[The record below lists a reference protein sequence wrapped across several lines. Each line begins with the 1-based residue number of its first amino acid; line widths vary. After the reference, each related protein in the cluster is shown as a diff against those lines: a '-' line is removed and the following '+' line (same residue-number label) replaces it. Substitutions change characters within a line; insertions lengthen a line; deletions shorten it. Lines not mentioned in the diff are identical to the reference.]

1 MKRIYFDNNATT
13 PASPEAI
20 DIMTKVAREA
30 YGNPSSVHSAGQD
43 AKAILEESREKIA
56 RVLGASKSQEIIFTS
71 SGTESDNTAIK
82 GVAFADRAR
91 GNHIVTSMVEHHAVL
106 NTCEYLSK
114 YHGIEVTYLP
124 VDSYGVVSPSDV
136 EKSLRDTTIMV
147 SIMHANNEIGTIE
160 PVAEIGRIIRDANA
174 RRSQANRSRVY
185 YHVDAVQTAGK
196 LPLNAIKIGADFISI
211 SAHKFY
217 GPKGVGCLYAASGAE
232 FHPLLHG
239 GHHEGNRRA
248 STENAPGA
256 AAMAFA
262 LESAAASMEEDEKE
276 ILALRAKLERGIFS
290 SISDVRLNGHPSERL
305 AGTLN
310 VAFDYLE
317 GESLV
322 VALDMA
328 GVCVA
333 TGSACASGSTE
344 PSHVV
349 TAVGCP
355 KDLARGSVRFS
366 PGKYNTEAEV
376 DHVLKILPAIVEKL
390 RKISPLYKSK

>member
-1 MKRIYFDNNATT
+1 ATT

-20 DIMTKVAREA
+20 DIMARVAREA

-56 RVLGASKSQEIIFTS
+56 RILGAAKPSEIIFTS

-82 GVAFADRAR
+82 GAAFADRAR
-91 GNHIVTSMVEHHAVL
+91 GNHIITSMVEHHAVL
-106 NTCEYLSK
+106 NVCEYLSK
-114 YHGIEVTYLP
+114 YHGFEITYLP
-124 VDSYGVVSPSDV
+124 VDSYGSVDPSDI

-160 PVAEIGRIIRDANA
+160 PVVEIGRIIHNANA
-174 RRSQANRSRVY
+174 RRARANRSRVY

-196 LPLNAIKIGADFISI
+196 IPLNAIKIGADFISI

-262 LESAAASMEEDEKE
+262 LETAVSSMEEDEKK
-276 ILALRAKLERGIFS
+276 ILALRAQLERGIFS
-290 SISDVRLNGHPSERL
+290 SIRDVRLNGHPSERL

-310 VAFDYLE
+310 VAFDYLD

-328 GVCVA
+328 DVCVA

-344 PSHVV
+344 PSHVI

-355 KDLARGSVRFS
+355 KAQARGSVRFS
-366 PGKYNTEAEV
+366 LGKYNTEAEV
-376 DHVLKILPAIVEKL
+376 NHVLKILPATVEKL
-390 RKISPLYKSK
+390 REISPLYKSK